1 MIFFI
6 SDRREQ
12 KVVFE
17 LSDGRVDAKHR
28 VNYNLVFKD
37 CLCVIESITRGDQF
51 IRG

>member
-1 MIFFI
+1 MIFLI

-12 KVVFE
+12 KVVLE

-28 VNYNLVFKD
+28 VNYNLVLKD
-37 CLCVIESITRGDQF
+37 HLCVIEGITRGDQF